1 MLTAK
6 DIGLMKHIF
15 LTKDDKKDL
24 FTKKDFVEAKKD
36 LFTKKDFVE
45 AKKDLFTKKDFVEAK
60 KDLLTKKEFMLEM
73 ADHPRNQDF
82 TDFKR
87 EVRNDILTFKDEI
100 LTEIVEL
107 RLETTVNS
115 SFRGRIEKQDK
126 RIERLE
132 TAVFN

>member
-6 DIGLMKHIF
+6 DIELMKRIF

-24 FTKKDFVEAKKD
+24 FTKKDFAEAKKD
-36 LFTKKDFVE
+36 LLTKND
-45 AKKDLFTKKDFVEAK
+45 K

-73 ADHPRNQDF
+73 ADHPTNQDF
-82 TDFKR
+82 ADYKQ
-87 EVRNDILTFKDEI
+87 EVNNNILTFKDEI
-100 LTEIVEL
+100 ITEIKDL
-107 RLETTVNS
+107 RLETMVNS

-132 TAVFN
+132 NAVFN